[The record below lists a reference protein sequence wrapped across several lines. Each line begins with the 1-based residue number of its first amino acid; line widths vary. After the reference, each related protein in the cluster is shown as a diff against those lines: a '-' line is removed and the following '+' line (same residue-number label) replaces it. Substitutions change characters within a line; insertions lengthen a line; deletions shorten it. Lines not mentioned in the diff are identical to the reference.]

1 MFDVLQEA
9 NLTKRFL
16 QSIGLASDED
26 SIEEMKSKAQ
36 DLCESVLKEYGLK
49 YRKKQKKMD
58 EDGHAYYY
66 HFKWQGKKFVLLANV
81 TFSLKHIRV
90 SIWSD
95 PTTKFY
101 KVLGSSELKRYYPL
115 KVYMMDQMEQFLSGD
130 YKGDE
135 QD

>member
-1 MFDVLQEA
+1 MSDVLQEA

-16 QSIGLASDED
+16 QSIGLASSDD
-26 SIEEMKSKAQ
+26 SIAEMKSKAQ

-49 YRKKQKKMD
+49 YRKKEKKIT
-58 EDGHAYYY
+58 EGVQTYYY
-66 HFKWQGKKFVLLANV
+66 YFRWQDKKFVLIANV
-81 TFSLKHIRV
+81 TFSLGHMTA

-101 KVLGSSELKRYYPL
+101 KVLGSSELKRFYPL